1 MAKSPPFRESDV
13 YVSLNNIKTIM
24 IMNRNIRQS
33 LLAPAL
39 LLLAAATLGLAGCT
53 QGEDALQGADGNAGA
68 RTLNIN
74 VGPKQGFL
82 SGDADSNTGNTT
94 TRSTVDESTGA
105 VSWQEGDRIFVLVGY
120 IGVTPSRYCYTLVRT
135 ATDTWNV
142 YNDYIGTHDESGN
155 AVDLAAHDSH
165 SAIPVPLGATGV
177 SYFIAQHTDNSTYIN
192 DKSDIVLRDGG
203 SRDYLRQKIEN
214 PAMGAAITLN
224 LAHSDITRL
233 HFPGGLTPGKKYHLG
248 YPILHSIQVTTGGLS
263 FATDT
268 EILFTA
274 APDGSLTLCA
284 LINGTSQT
292 ITLKEADTDAVVYT
306 ATFNVAYGSSY
317 RCIIPV
323 AGGVNP
329 DSKPDLLKPDPVV
342 PGNKVYAMNGYWV
355 TAPDA
360 DAAKKYPWDAANNA
374 TTGPCVGHGD
384 WRMPA
389 MKDFEKMLDWSG
401 IPSWADSED
410 VIQRVDLSSGTEYTI
425 WDTAF
430 PCYSDNEYQTFYWSS
445 DSRQVGNNAW
455 SLFRDGPSGYIKYSI
470 DTKASSYHVRCVQPQ

>member
-1 MAKSPPFRESDV
+1 
-13 YVSLNNIKTIM
+13 
-24 IMNRNIRQS
+24 MNRNNIRQT

-53 QGEDALQGADGNAGA
+53 QGEESLQGADGNNGV
-68 RTLNIN
+68 RILNIN

-82 SGDADSNTGNTT
+82 SGDAD

-105 VSWQEGDRIFVLVGY
+105 VSWQEGDRIFLCVQY
-120 IGVTPSRYCYTLVRT
+120 TGVTPPVYCYTMVHT
-135 ATDTWNV
+135 ATATWNI
-142 YNDYIGTHDESGN
+142 YNNYVVTHDESGSV
-155 AVDLAAHDSH
+155 VDLAALTPH
-165 SAIPVPLGATGV
+165 SAIPVPLGATGI
-177 SYFIAQHTDNSTYIN
+177 SKITAQHTDNSTFVGDN
-192 DKSDIVLRDGG
+192 GEVVLMDGG
-203 SRDYLRQKIEN
+203 SRDYLWQQIDN
-214 PAMGAAITLN
+214 PAMDQAITFNN
-224 LAHSDITRL
+224 LVHQRTARL
-233 HFPGGLTPGKKYHLG
+233 HFPGGLTPGKRYYADGYIVLRSLG
-248 YPILHSIQVTTGGLS
+248 NNVS
-263 FATDT
+263 FAQGTAD
-268 EILFTA
+268 IPFTA
-274 APDGSLTLCA
+274 ADDGSLTICA
-284 LINGTSQT
+284 QIEGTSQT
-292 ITLKEADTDAVVYT
+292 IRLKEADTHAIVYG

-317 RCIIPV
+317 RCIIQT

-342 PGNKVYAMNGYWV
+342 PGNKVYAVNGYWV

-360 DAAKKYPWDAANNA
+360 DASKKYQWAASSTA
-374 TTGPCVGHGD
+374 TVMDSDPCAGHGD

-410 VIQRVDLSSGTEYTI
+410 VIQRVYLSSGTEYTI